1 MAIVKAN
8 YTRQGSVAKA
18 SVRYIEN
25 RPGKDGA
32 RVVRTLFNADGKV
45 GRADVYTMIDQADK
59 HSYFFRLVISP
70 DPQTEDKDKALS
82 LRELT
87 EKAIASLEARFR
99 QPLQW
104 VAAIHA
110 DHAEHRH
117 IHAIAIVPER
127 LNVQDFQTMKRA
139 ATEAA
144 LGQRQERALAREQQE
159 LNQAQSEGLG
169 LEVSLW

>member
-1 MAIVKAN
+1 MAIVKAT
-8 YTRQGSVAKA
+8 YTRQGRAAKA
-18 SVRYIEN
+18 SVRYIEY

-32 RVVRTLFNADGKV
+32 KVRRTLFQADGKV
-45 GRADVYTMIDQADK
+45 ERTEVYTMIDQADK

-70 DPQTEDKDKALS
+70 DPQREDTDKNLS
-82 LRELT
+82 LREIT
-87 EKAIASLEARFR
+87 ERTIQSLEDRFQ

-127 LNVQDFQTMKRA
+127 LQVQDFQRMRSA
-139 ATEAA
+139 ATQEALA
-144 LGQRQERALAREQQE
+144 QLRHLDLLREAREQTQE
-159 LNQAQSEGLG
+159 QSEGLELG
-169 LEVSLW
+169 LSW